1 MNEHRS
7 EARSDHDTHIKAA
20 REYNLHAAHY
30 ITRHIGGPNNAA
42 PDTDKV
48 TMRDVTLA
56 LLRTIQALDALIQAV
71 ADPEA
76 ARDANM
82 DRLNA
87 YEEGFGEGVK
97 AGGGQ

>member
-1 MNEHRS
+1 MN
-7 EARSDHDTHIKAA
+7 DDNHIKAA
-20 REYNLHAAHY
+20 REYNLHAAHH
-30 ITRHIGGPNNAA
+30 ITRHIGGPNTKE

-48 TMRDVTLA
+48 TIRDVTLA

-71 ADPEA
+71 ADPEQ
-76 ARDANM
+76 AREVNM

-97 AGGGQ
+97 AGGGQPH